1 MASVA
6 VELLWLVSAG
16 CGEIVQVKGVVAA
29 QVRSTVPV
37 KPLTEATLIV
47 SLLLLVPELMLM
59 GTMVVSG
66 ISEKSESGLEMGLL
80 AFTCSR
86 TNWKQCRRCTGA

>member
-1 MASVA
+1 M
-6 VELLWLVSAG
+6 
-16 CGEIVQVKGVVAA
+16 
-29 QVRSTVPV
+29 PV

-66 ISEKSESGLEMGLL
+66 ISEKSESGLEMGLP
-80 AFTCSR
+80 AFSV
-86 TNWKQCRRCTGA
+86 